1 MRTLRVC
8 FVVLPL
14 LAINAL
20 AGDINLGTA
29 ESFAVLGASTVTNTG
44 PSVINGDL
52 GLYPGTSI
60 TGFPPG
66 VVNGVVHDTD
76 GVAMGAQADALTAY
90 NVLAGLSPNQNL
102 TGMDLG
108 GLTLLP
114 GTYKFNSSAL
124 LTGMLTLNFQG
135 LNNQNIVFQIGSTIT
150 TASASQV
157 LVINPGHNDNV
168 YWQVG
173 SSATLGTT
181 TSFYGTIIAL
191 ASDTLTTGATINCG
205 RVIALNGAVTLDTNT
220 ISIDNCVSAP
230 SLPEPATIGL
240 LAPGLVGV
248 GVAAVEPSSFA
259 ALGLCGAIAAFRRK
273 LKR

>member
-1 MRTLRVC
+1 MKTLRVS
-8 FVVLPL
+8 FLVLPL

-29 ESFAVLGASTVTNTG
+29 ASFAVLGASTVTNTG

-66 VVNGVVHDTD
+66 VVNGVIHDTD

-135 LNNQNIVFQIGSTIT
+135 LSNQNIIFQIGSTLT
-150 TASASQV
+150 TGSASSI

-181 TSFYGTIIAL
+181 TAFYGTIIAL
-191 ASDTLTTGATINCG
+191 SSDTLTTGATLNCG

-248 GVAAVEPSSFA
+248 
-259 ALGLCGAIAAFRRK
+259 
-273 LKR
+273 